1 MQSPMSIIVLDDLER
16 LLEYVAIGPRFS
28 NTILQVL
35 LVLLKKQPPQ
45 GRRLLVL
52 GAPYAPPLLCTSI
65 CCPAGCIC
73 HCEATVTPPAGDRAQ
88 CHPMLCGL

>member
-52 GAPYAPPLLCTSI
+52 GAFYAPPLLYPTTCL
-65 CCPAGCIC
+65 PAGCTFL
-73 HCEATVTPPAGDRAQ
+73 CEVTVTLPAGD
-88 CHPMLCGL
+88 

>member
-52 GAPYAPPLLCTSI
+52 GASHAPPLLQTFHLLSCRLHLS
-65 CCPAGCIC
+65 
-73 HCEATVTPPAGDRAQ
+73 
-88 CHPMLCGL
+88 L

>member
-52 GAPYAPPLLCTSI
+52 GASHASPLLPSSV
-65 CCPAGCIC
+65 CCPAGCIF
-73 HCEATVTPPAGDRAQ
+73 HYGITFSLPPG
-88 CHPMLCGL
+88 HLK